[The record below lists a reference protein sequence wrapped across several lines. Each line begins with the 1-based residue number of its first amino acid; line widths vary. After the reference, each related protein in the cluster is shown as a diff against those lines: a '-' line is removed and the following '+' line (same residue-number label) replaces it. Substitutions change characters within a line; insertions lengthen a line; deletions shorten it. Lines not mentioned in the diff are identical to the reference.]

1 LPDRVGNE
9 ARARKMRAVRIQRPG
24 SFDVLELVERP
35 TPGPGPDDLLV
46 RVRAAGVNR
55 ADCMQRQGTYPT
67 PPGVDWGDVPG
78 LEVAGEV
85 ASIGEAVTEFAVG
98 DRVFGLVQQGG
109 YAEFALVDRGL
120 ALPIPEQSS
129 FVEAAGV
136 IEAFATANETVF
148 EIGGLTS
155 GETIL
160 IHAAASGI
168 GSTAVQMAT
177 AVGARV
183 IASAGSQAKLRR
195 LSELGADFTIN
206 YKEQDFVREARRV
219 AGDGVDL
226 VLDFIGADYLA
237 RNLAILRRTG
247 RLVLVGQL
255 GSPTCVFDPAD
266 VIGKRLTIRGF
277 TLRPQSLAEKRNIVQ
292 RVRQRWLPLLRNG
305 RIKPVLHGSFPLAE
319 AAAAHQLVETNAT
332 FGKIILEV
340 G

>member
-1 LPDRVGNE
+1 
-9 ARARKMRAVRIQRPG
+9 MRAIRIKRPG
-24 SFDVLELVERP
+24 SYDVLELVERP
-35 TPGPGPDDLLV
+35 TPSPGPDDLLV

-55 ADCMQRQGTYPT
+55 ADCMQRLGTYPT
-67 PPGVDWGDVPG
+67 PPGTDWGDVPG
-78 LEVAGEV
+78 LEIAGEV
-85 ASIGEAVTEFAVG
+85 AAVGNAVTEFKLG
-98 DRVFGLVQQGG
+98 DRVFGLVPQGG
-109 YAEFALVDRGL
+109 YAEFTLVDREL
-120 ALPIPEQSS
+120 ALPIPHHFS
-129 FVEAAGV
+129 FVEAAGI

-160 IHAAASGI
+160 IHAAASGV
-168 GSTAVQMAT
+168 GSTAVQMAKT
-177 AVGARV
+177 VGARV
-183 IASAGSQAKLRR
+183 IASAGSQAKLKR
-195 LSELGADFTIN
+195 LSELGADLVIN
-206 YKEQDFVREARRV
+206 YKQEDFVREAKEI

-237 RNLAILRRTG
+237 RNLAVLRRTG

-277 TLRPQSLAEKRNIVQ
+277 ALRRQSLAERRKIVQ
-292 RVRQRWLPLLRNG
+292 LVGQRWLPSLRNG
-305 RIKPVLHGSFPLAE
+305 QIRPILHSTLPLAE
-319 AAAAHQLVETNAT
+319 AAAAHALMETNTT

>member
-1 LPDRVGNE
+1 V
-9 ARARKMRAVRIQRPG
+9 RAIRIKRPG
-24 SFDVLELVERP
+24 SYEVLELVERP
-35 TPGPGPDDLLV
+35 TPSAGPDDLLI
-46 RVRAAGVNR
+46 RVRAAAVNR

-67 PPGVDWGDVPG
+67 PAGVDWGDIPG

-85 ASIGEAVTEFAVG
+85 VAIGEAVTEFVPG

-148 EIGGLTS
+148 EVGGLTS

-160 IHAAASGI
+160 IHAAGSGV
-168 GSTAVQMAT
+168 GSTAVQMAK
-177 AVGARV
+177 AAGARV
-183 IASAGSQAKLRR
+183 IASAGNEAKLQR

-237 RNLAILRRTG
+237 RNLAVLRPGG

-255 GSPTCVFDPAD
+255 GNPTCVFDPAD
-266 VIGKRLTIRGF
+266 VIAKRLTIRGF
-277 TLRPQSLAEKRNIVQ
+277 TLRPQSLAEKRNIVR
-292 RVRQRWLPLLRNG
+292 RVGQRWLPMFRNG
-305 RIKPVLHGSFPLAE
+305 RIRPVLHGSFPLAE
-319 AAAAHQLVETNAT
+319 APAAHQLMETNAT
-332 FGKIILEV
+332 FGKLVLEV